1 MEGNM
6 TESVIKRVKR
16 LVSGKIEDSIDTM
29 ERAGGTSVM
38 REAIRETERA
48 IEDVKSERDEA
59 TLKRLQAIRQ
69 QKLYTDR
76 LESLTEK
83 AQFALDEGRED
94 LARAALSRQ
103 VEYEAQIE
111 NIQKAESR
119 AVEEEREWEENLA
132 QLEMRRARM
141 QEELEAF
148 EVVQAEMG
156 IDSDTNRHTKR
167 DSERKI
173 DRAEAAFNRAM
184 SGAGGVAGV
193 DRLDI
198 KTTQSLA
205 ELDTMRRDQIITD
218 RLAALRQ
225 KKAS

>member
-1 MEGNM
+1 M

-16 LVSGKIEDSIDTM
+16 LVSGKIEDSVDAM

-48 IEDVKSERDEA
+48 IEDVKAERDEA
-59 TLKRLQAIRQ
+59 TLKRLQAMRQ
-69 QKLYTDR
+69 QKLYRDR
-76 LESLTEK
+76 LEALTQK
-83 AQFALDEGRED
+83 AEFALDEGRED

-103 VEYEAQIE
+103 VEHEAQIKNLE
-111 NIQKAESR
+111 KTEGLAAEQ
-119 AVEEEREWEENLA
+119 EREWEESLA
-132 QLEMRRARM
+132 ELEMRRARM

-148 EVVQAEMG
+148 ETTQAELG
-156 IDSDTNRHTKR
+156 IDSDTGENRKR
-167 DSERKI
+167 HSERKI

-184 SGAGGVAGV
+184 VGSGGSIGIN
-193 DRLDI
+193 RLDI
-198 KTTQSLA
+198 ETTQSLA
-205 ELDTMRRDQIITD
+205 ELDTLSRDQMITD